1 MPLRDEELELDEEFP
16 ELWGDKYER
25 AMDDVQQME
34 GQIATTIAQTLRR
47 RLSGDEKARLAHNE
61 TSDPEAYRLYLKGR
75 EFLVGTDAEMDK
87 SVDFFQQA
95 VARAPDYA
103 MAYAGLADVYSVQAF
118 LGASV
123 RTEAARKAR
132 AAASRALEL
141 DPDLGEAHS
150 ALAGILFLFEWD
162 WSGADA
168 EFRRGI
174 ALSPG
179 SEAVHEEYG
188 SFLNAMGRLDE
199 GLAESREAA
208 RLDPLSVQPFHDMA
222 INALIRR
229 DFEKAAAGFRHT
241 IEIDPHWTWGYIK
254 LARALALQGKCK
266 EAFAQAEIA
275 ERRIAGGVGAL
286 SRSWLGSI
294 YATCGDVARAREKLG
309 ELHAFEAKRYVDPA
323 TFADIHASLGEIDEA
338 VHWFRKAFEDRS
350 PDLVY
355 AKVGSRLNPRLA
367 ADKGFRAI
375 LDQMAFPPP
384 AK

>member
-1 MPLRDEELELDEEFP
+1 VHDSRLDISTELVRVSDSTQ
-16 ELWGDKYER
+16 LWGDKYER

-47 RLSGDEKARLAHNE
+47 RLNGDEKARLAHNE

-87 SVDFFQQA
+87 SV
-95 VARAPDYA
+95 
-103 MAYAGLADVYSVQAF
+103 DVYSVQAF

-150 ALAGILFLFEWD
+150 ALAGIPFLFEWD

-179 SEAVHEEYG
+179 SEEVHEEYG

-222 INALIRR
+222 INALIRGE
-229 DFEKAAAGFRHT
+229 FEKAAAGFRHT
-241 IEIDPHWTWGYIK
+241 IEINPDWTWGYIK
-254 LARALALQGKCK
+254 LARALSLEKKCQD
-266 EAFAQAEIA
+266 AFAQAEIA

-286 SRSWLGSI
+286 SRSWLGS
-294 YATCGDVARAREKLG
+294 L
-309 ELHAFEAKRYVDPA
+309 
-323 TFADIHASLGEIDEA
+323 
-338 VHWFRKAFEDRS
+338 
-350 PDLVY
+350 DLCNLRRRN
-355 AKVGSRLNPRLA
+355 SRT
-367 ADKGFRAI
+367 
-375 LDQMAFPPP
+375 
-384 AK
+384 